1 MTDKQ
6 ATEKYF
12 RDLNDMFNSDG
23 WKHLIEELKVN
34 AMNVNSVEL
43 TKDSDDL
50 MFRKGQLAIIANIL
64 NLPATVEQAQAE
76 FESGDEDETA

>member
-1 MTDKQ
+1 MTDKL

-12 RDLNDMFNSDG
+12 RDLNDMFHSDG
-23 WKHLIEELKVN
+23 WKHLMEELKAN

-50 MFRKGQLAIIANIL
+50 MFRKGQLAVLANIL

-76 FESGDEDETA
+76 FESSDEDEAA